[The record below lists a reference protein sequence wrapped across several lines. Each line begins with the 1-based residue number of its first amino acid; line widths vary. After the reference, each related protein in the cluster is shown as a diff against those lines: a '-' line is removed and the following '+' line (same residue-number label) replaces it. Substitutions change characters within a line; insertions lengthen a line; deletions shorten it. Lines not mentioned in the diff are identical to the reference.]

1 MKEALREIYTDV
13 KNTGSFG
20 GVEKL
25 FRAGKKK
32 GLNITRKSVKF
43 FLSSNQTYGMHK
55 QKKNLTTYHVSWLLK
70 RFNSGKLT

>member
-1 MKEALREIYTDV
+1 MTDTTKEALRKIYTDV

-32 GLNITRKSVKF
+32 
-43 FLSSNQTYGMHK
+43 
-55 QKKNLTTYHVSWLLK
+55 
-70 RFNSGKLT
+70 